1 MNLTLILLF
10 SVIVVGC
17 LIGRIKIC
25 NISLDISAVLILSV
39 VVGYVLSKTDIE
51 IDAKY
56 LNVCSQIGTSL
67 FISVVG
73 ITSGFSIKRD
83 EIFSNIRYV
92 VMGGLIVFAG
102 FVAARII
109 GFLDSNIDESL
120 LVGIFCGAMTSTPG
134 LSAACESETVRSELA
149 VLGYGSA
156 YLIGVLGI
164 VLFVQL
170 STGSFPEIRKVNIF
184 QEKKS
189 NIGQKSLVAIGL
201 TCVCGQVLGAVKFSV
216 LNISLGATGGVLICG
231 LIIGIVINKFS
242 REKDSIG
249 MTLPV
254 YRDLGLVLFFAGNGL
269 VAGQELNT
277 QVEIS
282 WFVYAAIITLSSVF
296 AGKFFGKVI
305 IKNSLLNQ
313 MCSVAGG
320 MTSTP
325 AMGCLLKKTDNPS
338 DLTAYSLSYLGA
350 LVFIIGIVR
359 CL

>member
-120 LVGIFCGAMTSTPG
+120 LVGIF
-134 LSAACESETVRSELA
+134 
-149 VLGYGSA
+149 
-156 YLIGVLGI
+156 
-164 VLFVQL
+164 
-170 STGSFPEIRKVNIF
+170 
-184 QEKKS
+184 
-189 NIGQKSLVAIGL
+189 
-201 TCVCGQVLGAVKFSV
+201 
-216 LNISLGATGGVLICG
+216 
-231 LIIGIVINKFS
+231 
-242 REKDSIG
+242 
-249 MTLPV
+249 
-254 YRDLGLVLFFAGNGL
+254 
-269 VAGQELNT
+269 
-277 QVEIS
+277 
-282 WFVYAAIITLSSVF
+282 
-296 AGKFFGKVI
+296 
-305 IKNSLLNQ
+305 
-313 MCSVAGG
+313 
-320 MTSTP
+320 
-325 AMGCLLKKTDNPS
+325 
-338 DLTAYSLSYLGA
+338 
-350 LVFIIGIVR
+350 
-359 CL
+359 